1 MAYLPVSAKNKKWE
15 QLKKTLISKF
25 TRGRQEM
32 DIDFRVAIVLLPV
45 IAAASWAI
53 FNIAPAA
60 IRQIQGF
67 LEK

>member
-1 MAYLPVSAKNKKWE
+1 
-15 QLKKTLISKF
+15 
-25 TRGRQEM
+25 M
-32 DIDFRVAIVLLPV
+32 DYRIAIVLLPL

-60 IRQIQGF
+60 IKQIQGF